1 MECVLR
7 DLVTENADLQSRN
20 QTKDRELAE
29 AQQQLREKVS
39 ARKAHF
45 FWYIK
50 NLCSTSIPDC
60 RRNSYT
66 IKRNSYNPV
75 RGRR

>member
-1 MECVLR
+1 MQ
-7 DLVTENADLQSRN
+7 A
-20 QTKDRELAE
+20 KDRELAE
-29 AQQQLREKVS
+29 AQQQLGEKVS
-39 ARKAHF
+39 ARKTHF
-45 FWYIK
+45 FWYIE
-50 NLCSTSIPDC
+50 NLYSTLLIPDC